1 MSQPVILC
9 DVDGV
14 LADFV
19 GHIRDK
25 CNVTSEVREMDL
37 KLSLT
42 EEEMQRV
49 HLMAQEPG
57 FCADMPWYEGAE
69 EFFQS
74 LLHLGHVY
82 VVTAPWDSATWA
94 HERKKWV
101 SKHLHPGRVISCG
114 YQAKALVR
122 GNVLIEDSP
131 TTCHLWLEANP
142 DGHAVLRD
150 LPINRPG
157 TQTFDCVGDHPR
169 MLRANSYEEILGL
182 VEGLVLCFA

>member
-1 MSQPVILC
+1 MSFTILC

-19 GHIRDK
+19 AHIRDK
-25 CNVTSEVREMDL
+25 CNVQSEVREMDL
-37 KLSLT
+37 RLSLT
-42 EEEMQRV
+42 EEELQRV

-57 FCADMPWYEGAE
+57 FCEDIPWYEGAE
-69 EFFQS
+69 EFVQV
-74 LLHLGHVY
+74 LLKLGELY

-101 SKHLHPGRVISCG
+101 SKHLNPGRVISCG
-114 YQAKALVR
+114 SSAKALVR

-131 TTCHLWLEANP
+131 STCHAWLEANP
-142 DGHAVLRD
+142 DGFAILRD

-169 MLRANSYEEILGL
+169 MLRAESYEEALGML
-182 VEGLVLCFA
+182 EGIKLCFA